1 MREKERKKERKKKDW
16 KRIIINNT
24 PFVLFVDLQFEMSS
38 YKDSAK
44 VQDDLQRQVQQ
55 LQKEAAGREALIQDL
70 SSKLSASL
78 ERVEALEEQLQ
89 WKEVEF
95 KVCRHLYSV
104 NKLIS

>member
-1 MREKERKKERKKKDW
+1 M
-16 KRIIINNT
+16 NNT

-95 KVCRHLYSV
+95 KVCRHFYSV